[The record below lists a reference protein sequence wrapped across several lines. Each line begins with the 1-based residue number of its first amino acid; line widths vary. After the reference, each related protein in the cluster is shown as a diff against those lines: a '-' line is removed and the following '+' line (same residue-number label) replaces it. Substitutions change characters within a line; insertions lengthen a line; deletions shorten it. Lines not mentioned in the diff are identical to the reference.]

1 MTDPTTANPPS
12 PFIARW
18 APRLFAEFGPRGRA
32 LDVAAGRGRHAL
44 CLATAGFRVTAM
56 DIRLDALMTAGL
68 VGQAG
73 RSGNGSIALACVDLT
88 TYPLPRSRF
97 DVVVVSRY
105 LDRALFPALRDALV
119 PGGVLLYETFTERQ
133 LQLGRGP
140 TSCAHLLRPGELRL
154 LTRGMD
160 VLFDEEVSEPDALA
174 RIAARRV

>member
-1 MTDPTTANPPS
+1 
-12 PFIARW
+12 
-18 APRLFAEFGPRGRA
+18 
-32 LDVAAGRGRHAL
+32 
-44 CLATAGFRVTAM
+44 M
-56 DIRLDALMTAGL
+56 DIQLDALMTAGQAGRA
-68 VGQAG
+68 GQAG
-73 RSGNGSIALACVDLT
+73 QAGSGSIALACVDLT

-133 LQLGRGP
+133 LRHGRGP
-140 TSCAHLLRPGELRL
+140 TSPAHLLRPGELRML
-154 LTRGMD
+154 VRGMD